1 MYPKDPKVDIH
12 EIANFKEDGY
22 ALTLVTLTMHTD
34 THLDAPSHLSKSTTQ
49 ASDFP
54 IELMVSDACVL
65 DISQSQDIHL
75 NDQAIKL
82 IQEHNVVFLYTG
94 WSIYYGS
101 ERYFKHPVLTVE
113 TAQRLIDAG
122 VKVIV
127 VDTPSVDNAPYPI
140 HQLLFSHGIWI
151 VENVRIDQQVLS
163 LEKFTAIIA
172 PIKIEAEAALTR
184 VLVMEKDA

>member
-22 ALTLVTLTMHTD
+22 ALSLATLTMHTD
-34 THLDAPSHLSKSTTQ
+34 THLDAPSHLSKSTIQ

-54 IELMVSDACVL
+54 FELMVSDACVL
-65 DISQSQDIHL
+65 DVSQSQDIQL
-75 NDQAIKL
+75 NEQQIQL
-82 IQEHNVVFLYTG
+82 IQKHNVVFLYTG
-94 WSIYYGS
+94 WSTYYGS
-101 ERYFKHPVLTVE
+101 EQYFKHPVLTVE
-113 TAQRLIDAG
+113 MAQYLIDAR
-122 VKVIV
+122 VKVIA

-140 HQLLFSHGIWI
+140 HHLLFNHGVWI

-163 LEKFTAIIA
+163 LEKFTAIIT
-172 PIKIEAEAALTR
+172 PIKINAEAALTR